1 MSFAEKSE
9 KIVDELINEEYL
21 NAVKKYGDG
30 YHSLHEGYAVL
41 LEEMDEVKEGYSAN
55 ELFLNILWDNI
66 KGKPNYSTNDD
77 YLNKMLHNVKHTI
90 KELAQV
96 GAVLKKMKH
105 NLL

>member
-9 KIVDELINEEYL
+9 KIVEELINEEYL

-41 LEEMDEVKEGYSAN
+41 LEEMDEVKEGCSAN
-55 ELFLNILWDNI
+55 ELFLNILWGNI
-66 KGKPNYSTNDD
+66 KGKPDYCTNDD
-77 YLNKMLHNVKHTI
+77 CLNKMLHNVKHTI
-90 KELAQV
+90 KELAQI
-96 GAVLKKMKH
+96 GAVLRKMKH